1 MGEPPA
7 SGFDPKQSLRF
18 LVSDDAAK
26 VGDTTLEEA
35 PIITPIVRFS
45 APEGVSL
52 DIIAE
57 AFRSTTTRYQGLPGL
72 IRKYYLFDADA
83 GTGGGV
89 YLWESRQQAEAF
101 YNAEWRNRLA
111 EKYGS
116 PPEISFFDTPV
127 IVDNARDEVIVSAA
141 E

>member
-1 MGEPPA
+1 MI
-7 SGFDPKQSLRF
+7 
-18 LVSDDAAK
+18 AA
-26 VGDTTLEEA
+26 
-35 PIITPIVRFS
+35 IVRFS

-141 E
+141 A

>member
-1 MGEPPA
+1 M
-7 SGFDPKQSLRF
+7 
-18 LVSDDAAK
+18 
-26 VGDTTLEEA
+26 
-35 PIITPIVRFS
+35 ITVIVRFS
-45 APEGVSL
+45 APEGATL
-52 DIIAE
+52 DTVAE
-57 AFRSTTTRYQGLPGL
+57 AFQSTAPRYQGLPGL
-72 IRKYYLFDADA
+72 IRKYYLFDAEA

>member
-1 MGEPPA
+1 M
-7 SGFDPKQSLRF
+7 
-18 LVSDDAAK
+18 
-26 VGDTTLEEA
+26 
-35 PIITPIVRFS
+35 ITPIVRFS
-45 APEGVSL
+45 APGGVSL
-52 DIIAE
+52 DTIAE

-83 GTGGGV
+83 STGGGV

-111 EKYGS
+111 KKYGS